1 MGKKG
6 LESLRSGC
14 VDNGE
19 AANSGGDPVT
29 VRAAES
35 GNVEDRGGDPVVM
48 GMAAGG
54 SVLYPVGLWQ
64 DTGHMH

>member
-1 MGKKG
+1 M
-6 LESLRSGC
+6 
-14 VDNGE
+14 
-19 AANSGGDPVT
+19 T

-54 SVLYPVGLWQ
+54 GVLYPVGLWQ